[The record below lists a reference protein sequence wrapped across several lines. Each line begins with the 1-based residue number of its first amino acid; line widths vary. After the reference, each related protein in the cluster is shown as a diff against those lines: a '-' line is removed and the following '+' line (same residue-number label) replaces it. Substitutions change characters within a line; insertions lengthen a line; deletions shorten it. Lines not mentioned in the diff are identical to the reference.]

1 MFAKVANWFKPI
13 PDAKPLT
20 DEQEIKRL
28 YRSWR
33 IKMFFSMYFGYA
45 LFYFTRKNL
54 DIIKPVLIENNLF
67 TIEQLGTIGMVIY
80 LVYGIGKF
88 VSGMLAD
95 KCNIRVF
102 MATGLFAS
110 SIINLLF
117 AFLPQITAY
126 VPVSL
131 VFLASLLWGLNGAAQ
146 SMGFPPVAKGLV
158 YWFSPSERATKWT
171 LWSSSHTFGAFFVAQ
186 LISLLAWL
194 KCGWQMSFIVP
205 AIMGILYSLFMLYY
219 MTDKPG
225 CVGLPPIEVYRK
237 DTVAPVKSKVGMTRW
252 EIIVT
257 YVLKN
262 PFLWALAISYI
273 FIYYVRFAT
282 LDWATTF
289 LVQDRGFDMKLA
301 ASAASAMP
309 FLGMPGGIVAGYL
322 ADKWFGGRCTQI
334 NLIYLAI
341 LAASCWGFY
350 KIASVNAFW
359 MTAVFAALIGF
370 FVDGPQNLAG
380 GVQATRVTVQDAAS
394 AACGLTGMCGYFGAM
409 LASKGAAYIS
419 AHHGG
424 WRGVYVSCI
433 IACVIAGLC
442 IATTWKKEQTPTKL
456 RIKVSGKRKMRRAYL
471 KFERFVFPNDKK
483 KKQK

>member
-1 MFAKVANWFKPI
+1 MFAKIKNWYQPI
-13 PDAKPLT
+13 PDAQPLT

-54 DIIKPVLIENNLF
+54 DIIKPVLINNGVF
-67 TIEQLGTIGMVIY
+67 TVEQLGTIGFIIY
-80 LVYGIGKF
+80 LTYGIGKF
-88 VSGMLAD
+88 LSGTIAD
-95 KCNIRVF
+95 RCNISSV
-102 MATGLFAS
+102 MATGLFS
-110 SIINLLF
+110 SALINIAF
-117 AFLPQITAY
+117 AFLPQIQQVLPLSMTMMAA
-126 VPVSL
+126 
-131 VFLASLLWGLNGAAQ
+131 FLWGLNGAAQ

-186 LISLLAWL
+186 LISLLLWL
-194 KCGWQMSFIVP
+194 KCGWQMAFLVP
-205 AIMGILYSLFMLYY
+205 AFMGIAYSIFMVYY
-219 MTDKPG
+219 MADTPKS
-225 CVGLPPIEVYRK
+225 VGLPAIEIYRN
-237 DTVAPVKSKVGMTRW
+237 DVMPVKQEKADMTQW
-252 EIIVT
+252 EIIKK
-257 YVLKN
+257 YVLTN
-262 PFLWALAISYI
+262 PFLWALAISYV

-289 LVQDRGFDMKLA
+289 LNQERGFTEAAA

-322 ADKWFGGRCTQI
+322 ADRWFGGRCTQM

-350 KIASVNAFW
+350 VIASPNAFW

-380 GVQATRVTVQDAAS
+380 GVQASRVTVQKATS
-394 AACGLTGMCGYFGAM
+394 AATGFTGMFGYFGAM
-409 LASKGAAYIS
+409 LSSKGAAYIS
-419 AHHGG
+419 TQYG
-424 WRGVYVSCI
+424 WKGVYVSCI
-433 IACVIAGLC
+433 FACILAGAC
-442 IATTWKKEQTPTKL
+442 IATTWKKEAAST
-456 RIKVSGKRKMRRAYL
+456 
-471 KFERFVFPNDKK
+471 DKK
-483 KKQK
+483 

>member
-1 MFAKVANWFKPI
+1 MFAKLKNWFAPA
-13 PDAKPLT
+13 PAAAPLT
-20 DEQEIKRL
+20 DEKAIKRL

-54 DIIKPVLIENNLF
+54 DIIKPTLINNGIF
-67 TIEQLGTIGMVIY
+67 TVEQLGTIGFIIY
-80 LVYGIGKF
+80 LTYGIGKF
-88 VSGMLAD
+88 LSGTIAD
-95 KCNIRVF
+95 KCNIKSI
-102 MATGLFAS
+102 MSLGLFAS
-110 SIINLLF
+110 SVINIIF
-117 AFLPQITAY
+117 AFLPQLSHL

-131 VFLASLLWGLNGAAQ
+131 TFMAALLWGINGAAQ

-186 LISLLAWL
+186 LISLLLWL
-194 KCGWQMSFIVP
+194 KCGWQMAFLVP
-205 AIMGILYSLFMLYY
+205 AIMGIAYSIFMIYY
-219 MTDKPG
+219 MADTPKSE
-225 CVGLPPIEVYRK
+225 GLPAIEEYRH
-237 DTVAPVKSKVGMTRW
+237 DVMPVKQEKEDMTQW
-252 EIIVT
+252 QIIKK
-257 YVLKN
+257 YVLTN

-289 LVQDRGFDMKLA
+289 LNQERGFSEAAA

-322 ADKWFGGRCTQI
+322 ADRWFGGRCTQM

-350 KIASVNAFW
+350 KIASPDAFV
-359 MTAVFAALIGF
+359 MTAVLAAFIGF

-380 GVQATRVTVQDAAS
+380 GVQASRVTIQKAAA
-394 AACGLTGMCGYFGAM
+394 AACGFTGMFGYFGAM
-409 LASKGAAYIS
+409 LSSKGAAYIS
-419 AHHGG
+419 THYG
-424 WRGVYVSCI
+424 WKGVYVSCI
-433 IACVIAGLC
+433 YACIIAGIC
-442 IATTWKKEQTPTKL
+442 IATTWKKEAGSAHK
-456 RIKVSGKRKMRRAYL
+456 
-471 KFERFVFPNDKK
+471 
-483 KKQK
+483 

>member
-1 MFAKVANWFKPI
+1 MLSKVLNWFKPL
-13 PDAKPLT
+13 PDGAPLT
-20 DEQEIKRL
+20 DEQQIKRL

-54 DIIKPVLIENNLF
+54 DIIKPTLIENNLF

-80 LVYGIGKF
+80 LTYGIGKF
-88 VSGMLAD
+88 VSGVVAD
-95 KCNIRVF
+95 KCNIRSV
-102 MATGLFAS
+102 MAVGLFAS
-110 SIINLLF
+110 SVINVLF
-117 AFLPQITAY
+117 AFIPQLVAVLPISATM
-126 VPVSL
+126 
-131 VFLASLLWGLNGAAQ
+131 LASFLWGLNGAAQ

-205 AIMGILYSLFMLYY
+205 ACMGIAYSVFMLYY
-219 MTDKPG
+219 MTDKPAT
-225 CVGLPPIEVYRK
+225 VGLPAIEVYK
-237 DTVAPVKSKVGMTRW
+237 NDVMPVTKEKSTMSQW
-252 EIIVT
+252 EIVKK
-257 YVLKN
+257 YVLTN
-262 PFLWALAISYI
+262 PFLWALAISYV

-289 LVQDRGFDMKLA
+289 LVQARGFTQESA

-322 ADKWFGGRCTQI
+322 ADRWFQGRCTQM
-334 NLIYLAI
+334 NLIYLVI

-350 KIASVNAFW
+350 KFASVDAFFL
-359 MTAVFAALIGF
+359 TAVFAAFIGF

-380 GVQATRVTVQDAAS
+380 GVQASRVTVQESVS
-394 AACGLTGMCGYFGAM
+394 AACGFTGMFGYFGAM
-409 LASKGAAYIS
+409 LSSKGAAFIS
-419 AHHGG
+419 THYG
-424 WRGVYVSCI
+424 WQGVYFSCI
-433 IACVIAGLC
+433 IACVIAMAC
-442 IATTWKKEQTPTKL
+442 IATTWKKESAG
-456 RIKVSGKRKMRRAYL
+456 IKA
-471 KFERFVFPNDKK
+471 EQAAKK
-483 KKQK
+483 A